1 MPRASDE
8 LRNKMDQYF
17 GDPIDLY
24 GPLEYLKKNNWK
36 DNRGLLVAPPRPI
49 TTKEWHLRRL
59 PGWGVG
65 FRFQNAQ
72 DDMT

>member
-8 LRNKMDQYF
+8 LRNKMDEYF

-49 TTKEWHLRRL
+49 TAKEWHCVDFL
-59 PGWGVG
+59 VG
-65 FRFQNAQ
+65 EWDFAFKVPR
-72 DDMT
+72 MI